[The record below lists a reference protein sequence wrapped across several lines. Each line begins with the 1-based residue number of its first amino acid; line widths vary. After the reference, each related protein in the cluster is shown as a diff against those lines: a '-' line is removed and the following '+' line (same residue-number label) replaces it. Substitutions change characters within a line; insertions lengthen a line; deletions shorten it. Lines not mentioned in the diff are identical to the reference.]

1 MPLPDV
7 PLPGANA
14 YEAEGGGDVNSTFGA
29 YDVAANQGGE
39 TGVEMGAPAAAPRG
53 GFRSSATAVFKSA
66 FGGRSS
72 NPAPSRSAFGGGGA
86 MDGASSAS
94 LAAQQRDLERREQ
107 EVLRRERDLE
117 ARERAVR
124 DAPSGGGGS
133 GALNWPFKWY
143 AVVYH
148 SIADEIPPRH
158 KRCVTLCYT
167 VYVLFAVAM
176 LFNCFVTFI
185 RIFQKGD
192 LSSFLMSFIYMVC
205 GIPGAWMLWYRR
217 VYNTF
222 KSDRAFGFL
231 WFFLMFLLHIGF
243 VIFAALAPPGFF
255 GAQQWA
261 TCGLLNLT
269 EALNSHKIIGV
280 MHAIVMSMLMAD
292 AVLSVVCIRM
302 VYSSFR
308 SDGHSIQQAREEAY
322 REGARAAMTG
332 GIGSAAV

>member
-133 GALNWPFKWY
+133 GGLNWPFKWY
-143 AVVYH
+143 AIAYH
-148 SIADEIPPRH
+148 
-158 KRCVTLCYT
+158 
-167 VYVLFAVAM
+167 
-176 LFNCFVTFI
+176 
-185 RIFQKGD
+185 
-192 LSSFLMSFIYMVC
+192 LSLI
-205 GIPGAWMLWYRR
+205 
-217 VYNTF
+217 
-222 KSDRAFGFL
+222 
-231 WFFLMFLLHIGF
+231 HI
-243 VIFAALAPPGFF
+243 
-255 GAQQWA
+255 
-261 TCGLLNLT
+261 
-269 EALNSHKIIGV
+269 
-280 MHAIVMSMLMAD
+280 
-292 AVLSVVCIRM
+292 
-302 VYSSFR
+302 
-308 SDGHSIQQAREEAY
+308 
-322 REGARAAMTG
+322 
-332 GIGSAAV
+332 